1 MGKKYLVCLSGSHA
15 LWPGYPGKDHQKC
28 AGRAGSA
35 PCNEIAASGTPCI
48 LIPSPNVT
56 NNHQEKNARVL
67 EEGGGAVVVLEKD
80 CTPEKMYE
88 LITGLLADE
97 ARREQ
102 MSRKLHTMVHL
113 NSTERIC
120 DIVESLSKR

>member
-1 MGKKYLVCLSGSHA
+1 M
-15 LWPGYPGKDHQKC
+15 
-28 AGRAGSA
+28 
-35 PCNEIAASGTPCI
+35 
-48 LIPSPNVT
+48 T

-80 CTPEKMYE
+80 CSPEKMYA
-88 LITGLLADE
+88 LIKELLADTN
-97 ARREQ
+97 RREE

-120 DIVESLSKR
+120 DIVEELTKR

>member
-1 MGKKYLVCLSGSHA
+1 M
-15 LWPGYPGKDHQKC
+15 
-28 AGRAGSA
+28 
-35 PCNEIAASGTPCI
+35 
-48 LIPSPNVT
+48 T

-80 CTPEKMYE
+80 CSAEKMYE
-88 LITGLLADE
+88 LVKDLLADE
-97 ARREQ
+97 NRREE

-120 DIVESLSKR
+120 DLVEALTKR